1 MRRSSPSSLSSQSKS
16 PMLSAKLTSM
26 LRRSNLK
33 SEDVADQAAENLA
46 LKILAVKEKK
56 RKAVDATGAKKNKR
70 NKN

>member
-1 MRRSSPSSLSSQSKS
+1 
-16 PMLSAKLTSM
+16 MLSAKLTSM